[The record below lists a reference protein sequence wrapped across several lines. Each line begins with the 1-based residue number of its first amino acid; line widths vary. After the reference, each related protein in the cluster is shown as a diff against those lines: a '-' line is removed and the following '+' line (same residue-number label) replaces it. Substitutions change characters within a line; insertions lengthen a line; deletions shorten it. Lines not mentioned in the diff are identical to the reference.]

1 NVYAPFSWIGHRIG
15 ELEVAASVRVA
26 YLTRLG
32 TGLIAK
38 PDTVIQEGD
47 YLNLFMLEATA
58 DASHAA
64 LDAGP
69 EKD

>member
-1 NVYAPFSWIGHRIG
+1 M
-15 ELEVAASVRVA
+15 A

-32 TGLIAK
+32 AGLIAQ

-47 YLNLFMLEATA
+47 YLSLFMLESTA
-58 DASHAA
+58 DSSHAA

-69 EKD
+69 EAD